1 MLNNKVLSLKEKINC
16 VSTIQVSSVRVSH
29 KYPRFNYQFCTQVR
43 AVIDYILP
51 VMFPQIMSFINIKI
65 SARKQFV

>member
-1 MLNNKVLSLKEKINC
+1 MLNNKVLSLKEKI
-16 VSTIQVSSVRVSH
+16 STIQVSSVRVSH
-29 KYPRFNYQFCTQVR
+29 KYPRFNYPFSQVR

>member
-16 VSTIQVSSVRVSH
+16 VSSIQVSSVRVSH
-29 KYPRFNYQFCTQVR
+29 KYPRFNYQFCTSQSSDR
-43 AVIDYILP
+43 LHIT